1 MHIQTAHTSKS
12 SVTGT
17 LHLNFTYND
26 KREKTQV
33 HITAQRPPLKV
44 IRAFPLPAGGALVHL
59 HNISGGVLGGDQ
71 LELAIDV
78 RRGAYAQITSTSATR
93 IYRSRP
99 ESAPAQQITQIQVA
113 ENGLLEYVPD
123 PLIPF
128 AGARYR
134 QQTNI
139 TLAQG
144 AGLFWW
150 ETVAPG
156 RTARGELFDYDMLQI
171 GCEISAAGRPIAI
184 EQIKLEPQQQ
194 RFSSRVRLGPYNYFC
209 SFFICKV
216 GLAAAHWLQLEKE
229 LNIIAQQLTVPDE
242 IRWGV
247 STLTAHGL
255 IIRALSKRGT
265 ALPAGLLTFWRAA
278 TQALYGREAIP
289 PRKIY

>member
-1 MHIQTAHTSKS
+1 MQKS
-12 SVTGT
+12 SVTGA
-17 LHLNFTYND
+17 LHLNFTYNGER
-26 KREKTQV
+26 KKTQV
-33 HITAQRPPLKV
+33 HITEQRPPLKI

-71 LELAIDV
+71 LEVAIDV
-78 RRGAYAQITSTSATR
+78 RRDAYAQITSTSATR

-99 ESAPAQQITQIQVA
+99 ASPQAQQITQIQVA

-134 QQTNI
+134 QQTTI

-144 AGLFWW
+144 AGLIWW

-184 EQIKLEPQQQ
+184 EQVKLEPHKQ
-194 RFSSRVRLGPYNYFC
+194 RLSSPLRLGHYNYFC

-216 GLAAAHWLQLEKE
+216 GLEPTFWLQLEKE
-229 LNIIAQQLTVPDE
+229 CHTIAQQLTVPDE

-255 IIRALSKRGT
+255 VIRALSKRGT
-265 ALPAGLLTFWRAA
+265 AIPAGLLTFWRRA

-289 PRKIY
+289 PRKVY

>member
-1 MHIQTAHTSKS
+1 MHIT
-12 SVTGT
+12 
-17 LHLNFTYND
+17 
-26 KREKTQV
+26 E
-33 HITAQRPPLKV
+33 QRPPLKI
-44 IRAFPLPAGGALVHL
+44 IRAFPLPSGGALVHL

-71 LELAIDV
+71 LEIEIDV
-78 RRGAYAQITSTSATR
+78 RRDAYAQITSTSATR
-93 IYRSRP
+93 IYRSHP
-99 ESAPAQQITQIQVA
+99 ASPHAQQTTQVKVA

-171 GCEISAAGRPIAI
+171 GCEVSAAGRPIAI
-184 EQIKLEPQQQ
+184 EQIKLEPHRQ
-194 RFSSRVRLGPYNYFC
+194 RLSSLARLGPYNYFC

-216 GLAAAHWLQLEKE
+216 GLEPTHWLQLEKDF
-229 LNIIAQQLTVPDE
+229 NAIAQQLTVPDE

-255 IIRALSKRGT
+255 VIRALSKRGT

-289 PRKIY
+289 PRKVY